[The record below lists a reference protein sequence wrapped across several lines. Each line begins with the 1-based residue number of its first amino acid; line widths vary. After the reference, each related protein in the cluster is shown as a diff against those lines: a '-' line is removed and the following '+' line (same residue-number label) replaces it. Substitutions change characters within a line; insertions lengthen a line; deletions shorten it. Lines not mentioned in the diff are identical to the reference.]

1 VQTNLSTR
9 ALCEIPVQRGFYLAT
24 LAHCM
29 EYHSRRPD
37 GQQDFS
43 NWFGKGGYEMTGP
56 WGKAVVPNITSH
68 PTKGIGSWS
77 DTEIKRALTHG
88 VARDGRPF
96 KQPMARQIY
105 FSKWTR
111 LISMPRLPG

>member
-1 VQTNLSTR
+1 
-9 ALCEIPVQRGFYLAT
+9 
-24 LAHCM
+24 M
-29 EYHSRRPD
+29 ECHSRRPD

-43 NWFGKGGYEMTGP
+43 NWFGKGGYEMAGP

-105 FSKWTR
+105 FSKMDETDVD
-111 LISMPRLPG
+111 SMVSWLRTVPPLE

>member
-1 VQTNLSTR
+1 VERKRHQDI
-9 ALCEIPVQRGFYLAT
+9 AD
-24 LAHCM
+24 
-29 EYHSRRPD
+29 RRT
-37 GQQDFS
+37 S
-43 NWFGKGGYEMTGP
+43 AYT
-56 WGKAVVPNITSH
+56 NITSH

-105 FSKWTR
+105 FSKMDQTD
-111 LISMPRLPG
+111 IDSMAAWLRTLPPLD